1 MKSAVLLATCCLT
14 VVSYIHAQTDTTI
27 SETTSEVYLLGGPS
41 YPYLPSETREIW
53 KKGWNAGVGYGYS
66 FKPGSIGYGAVYAS
80 VEYSRF
86 TFNDA
91 GYRAWLLPQYPSD
104 NAAAIQQ
111 GGLSARGPEMVLTA
125 SLNFKGA
132 FSASRHSIAPYFLAG
147 VGFMYYQRDS
157 AGIQGTTLYTMPSQ
171 HQSTFTWSV
180 GVGIEARS
188 LTPWRSSFRQKRFS
202 GSSMTR
208 ASSSRSAADCVSGC
222 RA

>member
-14 VVSYIHAQTDTTI
+14 VVSYIHAQTDTTL
-27 SETTSEVYLLGGPS
+27 SETTSEVYFMGGPS

-66 FKPGSIGYGAVYAS
+66 FKPGPIGYGAVYAS

-104 NAAAIQQ
+104 HAATIQQ

-132 FSASRHSIAPYFLAG
+132 FSSSRHSIAPYFLAG

-157 AGIQGTTLYTMPSQ
+157 AGIQGTTLYTMKSQ

-180 GVGIEARS
+180 GVGIEAP
-188 LTPWRSSFRQKRFS
+188 LIDPVAIFVQAKTVLGVFDDPRQFFP
-202 GSSMTR
+202 
-208 ASSSRSAADCVSGC
+208 VSGGL
-222 RA
+222 RIRL